1 VLESDARGATVQF
14 ARGFAMSG
22 SGPGP
27 SLDRDNDGP
36 EKDDR
41 AAGILRD
48 LREDDKTLAD
58 ADQTQADRDQTASEA
73 DQKAADDDQFA
84 ADDDQAASDLDLANG
99 GDPNVHRA
107 SSLARVRSSE
117 RRAFSNELR
126 SDSDDVREAAARARD
141 LAAEARDRVSAMLDR
156 DLEALDAEWSSG
168 GETGMGA
175 VARGRGETDGDRMV
189 RARSAAIEARAR
201 AASDRREAAEHRHR
215 AAQDRERSRDE
226 HVALRGLLAAAELDP
241 LTGAAARA
249 PGLLGLEHEIDRAR
263 RTSGLLAIAF
273 VDVIGL
279 ERVNETAGHAAGDVL
294 LQSVVALLRRHLRS
308 HDAIVRI
315 GGDKFVCVMSGAAVG
330 VARRRFDAIQASS
343 MDAGCGIEFGIA
355 ELRAEDDVESL
366 IGRADRAIAPR
377 WAESPPE

>member
-1 VLESDARGATVQF
+1 MGAATNRI
-14 ARGFAMSG
+14 ANRRR
-22 SGPGP
+22 P
-27 SLDRDNDGP
+27 LNDGP
-36 EKDDR
+36 DKDDR

-73 DQKAADDDQFA
+73 DQKAS
-84 ADDDQAASDLDLANG
+84 DDDQAASDDDQAASDRDLANG

-107 SSLARVRSSE
+107 SSRARVRGSE
-117 RRAFSNELR
+117 RRVFGNELR

-141 LAAEARDRVSAMLDR
+141 LASEARDRVSSMLDR
-156 DLEALDAEWSSG
+156 DLEALDAEWSSQ
-168 GETGMGA
+168 EEDGA
-175 VARGRGETDGDRMV
+175 GTAGRGETDRDRIA
-189 RARSAAIEARAR
+189 RARSAVIEARAR
-201 AASDRREAAEHRHR
+201 AASDRREAAEDRHR

-226 HVALRGLLAAAELDP
+226 HVALRGLLAAAEFDP

-273 VDVIGL
+273 VNVIGL
-279 ERVNETAGHAAGDVL
+279 ERVNETEGHAAGDVL
-294 LQSVVALLRRHLRS
+294 LRAVVALLRQHLRS
-308 HDAIVRI
+308 YDAIVRI
-315 GGDKFVCVMSGAAVG
+315 GGDKFVCVMSGAATG
-330 VARRRFDAIQASS
+330 VARRRFDAIQSSS
-343 MDAGCGIEFGIA
+343 MDAGCGVEFGIA

-366 IGRADRAIAPR
+366 IGRADRAMAPR